1 MLNREE
7 RWPPFM
13 AWVVEARYV
22 GGYTIWLRFD
32 DGLEGE
38 IDFRDDLA
46 GRFFGPLKDVGLF
59 KRFVIEGGTLVWPT
73 GADIC
78 HSVLYATVLDRV
90 PSTRP
95 V

>member
-1 MLNREE
+1 MLKREE

-13 AWVVEARYV
+13 ACVVEARYV

-32 DGLEGE
+32 DGLEGD
-38 IDFRDDLA
+38 IDFSDDLT

-59 KRFVIEGGTLVWPT
+59 KCFVVEGGTLAWPN

-78 HSVLYATVLDRV
+78 HSVLYATVLDRA